1 MTREH
6 KISLIVGFALVLL
19 VAVAVSDHLS
29 NARSATLETDMLTAD
44 AGWSASPAS
53 LPASTPIDVY
63 APAPAPVRVAETPRS
78 TDQPR
83 PGPIERGLA
92 AANESKESTPNRAA
106 DFLDR
111 LRNRFEAMPLA
122 LEIDRAQPIQQ
133 SPPAAP
139 TTTPNTTPASAQ
151 TTSPLPTADIPVVW
165 HSVEEGDSLWSIA
178 QRHYG
183 DGSLAGRLAEFN
195 GSRAA
200 NPDIIRVGVRLRI
213 PPKAVLAGA
222 AQDTTPAAAP
232 ANQPNTKPAA
242 KPAPTAAPTEY
253 RLYKIKPGDTLGA
266 IAMRELG
273 TIRRAPEIVAM
284 NPRTLADPDIV
295 PVGVTIRLPAK

>member
-63 APAPAPVRVAETPRS
+63 APAPANVRVADTPRS
-78 TDQPR
+78 TDQPN

-92 AANESKESTPNRAA
+92 AANEAKDSTPTRAA

-122 LEIDRAQPIQQ
+122 METDRAQPIQKT
-133 SPPAAP
+133 P
-139 TTTPNTTPASAQ
+139 TTTAT
-151 TTSPLPTADIPVVW
+151 LPTADIPVVW

-200 NPDIIRVGVRLRI
+200 NPDLIRVGVRLRI
-213 PPKAVLAGA
+213 PPKAVLTGA
-222 AQDTTPAAAP
+222 AEDRSPAVVP
-232 ANQPNTKPAA
+232 ANKPDTKPETKPASN
-242 KPAPTAAPTEY
+242 PAPTEH

-273 TIRRAPEIVAM
+273 TIRRAPEIVAL
-284 NPRTLADPDIV
+284 NPKTLADPDIV

>member
-29 NARSATLETDMLTAD
+29 NARTATLETDMLTAD
-44 AGWSASPAS
+44 AGWSGATTTLPSPTPVDIYSPA
-53 LPASTPIDVY
+53 PTRPI
-63 APAPAPVRVAETPRS
+63 APPRATEQS
-78 TDQPR
+78 Q
-83 PGPIERGLA
+83 PGPIGRSLA
-92 AANESKESTPNRAA
+92 AANETSRSDEQKPSRAP

-122 LEIDRAQPIQQ
+122 METDRAKPVEEKTAPASKPTAQPI
-133 SPPAAP
+133 
-139 TTTPNTTPASAQ
+139 
-151 TTSPLPTADIPVVW
+151 ADIPVVW

-178 QRHYG
+178 EKHYG

-200 NPDIIRVGVRLRI
+200 NPDLIRVGVRLRI
-213 PPKAVLAGA
+213 PPKAVLTGA
-222 AQDTTPAAAP
+222 AADNKPAATP
-232 ANQPNTKPAA
+232 VVTPSVKPKPETKPAA
-242 KPAPTAAPTEY
+242 TEF
-253 RLYKIKPGDTLGA
+253 RLYKIKSGDTLGE

-273 TIRRAPEIVAM
+273 TIRRAPEIVAL
-284 NPRTLADPDIV
+284 NPKTLADPDIV
-295 PVGVTIRLPAK
+295 PVGVTIRLPVK